1 MGMGTPL
8 RRLIEGCAHA
18 ALLALALLAAPVVV
32 AAIPAPVDAVVAT
45 PVAAAPTVTLA
56 RLDADPVPAR
66 IIAGDFNA
74 DFIARPGAVIDEGDA
89 QPRWWRVTV
98 DRGVDAPAVLVED
111 RADLVGGG
119 AEHDRDQ
126 VTAAVEQAAERAVDV
141 RDVAFVAQQRLRR
154 THAAAGPGREQ
165 EARDAHLA
173 QDSMSCIARSTL
185 PEPIACRS
193 ASR

>member
-32 AAIPAPVDAVVAT
+32 AAIPAPVDALPATVAAPVAT
-45 PVAAAPTVTLA
+45 PPSVTLA

-74 DFIARPGAVIDEGDA
+74 DFITRPGAVIDEGDV

-98 DRGVDAPAVLVED
+98 DRAVAAFCT
-111 RADLVGGG
+111 R
-119 AEHDRDQ
+119 
-126 VTAAVEQAAERAVDV
+126 TASNS
-141 RDVAFVAQQRLRR
+141 
-154 THAAAGPGREQ
+154 G
-165 EARDAHLA
+165 
-173 QDSMSCIARSTL
+173 
-185 PEPIACRS
+185 
-193 ASR
+193 